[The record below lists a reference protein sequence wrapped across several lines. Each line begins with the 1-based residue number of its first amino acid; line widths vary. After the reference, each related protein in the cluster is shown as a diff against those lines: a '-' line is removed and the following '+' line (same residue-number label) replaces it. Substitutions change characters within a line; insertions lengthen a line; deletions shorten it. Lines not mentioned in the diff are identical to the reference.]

1 MQAIKRVLS
10 SISGKYKEL
19 YPQIE
24 EILEQPLM
32 MTLTLNGNS
41 TTEDGLSC
49 ISELLYNQDQI
60 SNRMWTF
67 YQIIVDL
74 IVNDKEVLDEFL
86 SQASVPLVNFMQ
98 KNPD

>member
-1 MQAIKRVLS
+1 
-10 SISGKYKEL
+10 
-19 YPQIE
+19 
-24 EILEQPLM
+24 
-32 MTLTLNGNS
+32 
-41 TTEDGLSC
+41 
-49 ISELLYNQDQI
+49 
-60 SNRMWTF
+60 MWTF